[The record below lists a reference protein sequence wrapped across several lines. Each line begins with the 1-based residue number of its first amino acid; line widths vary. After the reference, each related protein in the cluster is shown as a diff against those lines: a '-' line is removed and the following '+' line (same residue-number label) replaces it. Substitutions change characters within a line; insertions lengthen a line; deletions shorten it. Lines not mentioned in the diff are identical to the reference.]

1 MGEPVGSRAV
11 LSSRTFCDDRSGLSV
26 LSEMAVTGQIQ
37 ILNTWNYIFNFVS
50 VTFNA
55 KSHMWLVATIL
66 DSTGVENE
74 EQQVKF
80 IMLFCGVIIP
90 NQTFFFFFFST
101 WITCLSFMVPI
112 GNRWPKQKRFFKK
125 FIGIVSITVN
135 EKTLYQG
142 WAG

>member
-1 MGEPVGSRAV
+1 M

-90 NQTFFFFFFST
+90 NQTFFFFQPGSHVYPS
-101 WITCLSFMVPI
+101 WS
-112 GNRWPKQKRFFKK
+112 Q
-125 FIGIVSITVN
+125 
-135 EKTLYQG
+135 
-142 WAG
+142 

>member
-1 MGEPVGSRAV
+1 MGEPIGSRAV

-90 NQTFFFFFFST
+90 NQTFFFFFFFNLDHMS
-101 WITCLSFMVPI
+101 ILHGP
-112 GNRWPKQKRFFKK
+112 NRKQMAQAEEVFQEVYRDCFNH
-125 FIGIVSITVN
+125 S
-135 EKTLYQG
+135 
-142 WAG
+142 